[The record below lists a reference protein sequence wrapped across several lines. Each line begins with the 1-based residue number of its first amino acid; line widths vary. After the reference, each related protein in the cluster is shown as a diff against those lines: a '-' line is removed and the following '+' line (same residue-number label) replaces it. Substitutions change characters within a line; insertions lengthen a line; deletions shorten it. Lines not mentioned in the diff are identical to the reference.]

1 MKGLLGYSIRGLI
14 FLLGLGIFAGFLI
27 QMAADAPDSFT
38 RNIMP
43 TVITVTYWTTVGIYF
58 LFWLIG
64 AYKRIKNASN

>member
-43 TVITVTYWTTVGIYF
+43 TVITVTY
-58 LFWLIG
+58 
-64 AYKRIKNASN
+64 